1 MPELP
6 EKFDMTLASIYTLVS
21 KNAIPKKI
29 EDKTVSHSKKHF
41 DISKSIAQPDE
52 PQYYTVA
59 EAMAKFNL
67 IWDLLYHYTK
77 YHNIPDAES
86 R

>member
-1 MPELP
+1 MQEIQ

-41 DISKSIAQPDE
+41 DI
-52 PQYYTVA
+52 
-59 EAMAKFNL
+59 AMAKFNL